1 MKFTQIPTTTFQQLQ
16 MNAGVL
22 AYDFDPDDGT
32 LNNYDIIGAT
42 TGGITFTGTPTF
54 SDFGDDIDNCAKNTK
69 ELKRI
74 TEWDVKLSGTLVTVD
89 PDSAVKLIGA
99 ATPTVT
105 VGAATT
111 DTDIVAG
118 KTYYTRSG
126 SGTAQSPYVYTV
138 VASPVKSSLSSYYEA
153 VEVKI
158 VPQPDLSSGAF
169 GDIWLVGDYSD
180 VNTGSTAGFVA
191 VKVMNALSSGGFSL
205 VTADQEKGKFAF
217 EFTGHVSI
225 NSQGTVP
232 FEIYIQAG
240 TD

>member
-22 AYDFDPDDGT
+22 AYDFTPGTGT

-42 TGGITFTGTPTF
+42 TGGISFTATPTF
-54 SDFGDDIDNCAKNTK
+54 KDFGEDIDNCAKNTK

-74 TEWDVKLSGTLVTVD
+74 TEWEVKMSGTLVTVD
-89 PDSAVKLIGA
+89 LDSAVKLIGA

-126 SGTAQSPYVYTV
+126 SGTSESPYVYTV
-138 VASPVKSSLSSYYEA
+138 VASPVKASLGSYYEA

-158 VPQPDLSSGAF
+158 VPQPDLASGDF
-169 GDIWLVGDYSD
+169 GDLWLVGDYSD
-180 VNTGSTAGFVA
+180 KNTGVTAGFVA
-191 VKVMNALSSGGFSL
+191 VKVKNALSTGGFSL
-205 VTADQEKGKFAF
+205 TTADEEKGKFAF

-225 NSQGTVP
+225 NAQGTVP
-232 FEIYIQAG
+232 FEIYVHAG
-240 TD
+240 S

>member
-22 AYDFDPDDGT
+22 AYAFTPGTGT

-42 TGGITFTGTPTF
+42 TGGITFTATPTF
-54 SDFGDDIDNCAKNTK
+54 RDFGDDIDNCAKNTK

-74 TEWDVKLSGTLVTVD
+74 TEWDVKMSGTLVTVD
-89 PDSAVKLIGA
+89 PDSAAKLIGA

-126 SGTAQSPYVYTV
+126 SGTSQSPYVYTV

-158 VPQPDLSSGAF
+158 VPRPDLSPGDF
-169 GDIWLVGDYSD
+169 GDLWLVGDYSD
-180 VNTGSTAGFVA
+180 VNTGATAGFVA
-191 VKVMNALSSGGFSL
+191 VKVMNALSTGGFSL
-205 VTADQEKGKFAF
+205 TTADQEKGKFAF

-225 NSQGTVP
+225 NAQGTVP
-232 FEIYIQAG
+232 FEVYIHAG
-240 TD
+240 T